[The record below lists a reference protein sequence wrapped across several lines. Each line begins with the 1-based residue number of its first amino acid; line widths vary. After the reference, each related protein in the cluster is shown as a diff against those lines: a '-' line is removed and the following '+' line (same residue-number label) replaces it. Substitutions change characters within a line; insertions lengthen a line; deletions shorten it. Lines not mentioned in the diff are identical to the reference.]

1 MTTIR
6 FRILVAAA
14 FLVCTLPAAA
24 QDSSPSLGDPLYVPG
39 EYKIFTSDGQ
49 PASMDDI
56 ATAMENVQVVFVGET
71 HDDPT
76 GHMMELKILEQAFDV
91 ASPTRGVALSMEFFQ
106 ADVQHIVNEYLADMI
121 SENAFLADARP
132 WPRYKT
138 DYRPSVEFAKEKQ
151 FPVIAANAPRRY
163 TNRVSRMGR
172 ESLDALDERA
182 KSFLPPLPY
191 GEPSTAY
198 RDQWVQ
204 TMMSV
209 MEQETMKC
217 GKPIEVEP
225 VATSDD
231 SNKDAAAAHT
241 PPAGNH
247 GNMGNILHSQAL
259 WDASMAYRISEHLAT
274 SPNSLVVHMV
284 GSFHVA
290 RGTGTPEHLEA
301 YRPGTESIIIMMR
314 AVSDVNSFEAAPSGV
329 WGDFVIQT
337 DESKT
342 LESIECARAD

>member
-1 MTTIR
+1 MTHFLRLVVLKTI
-6 FRILVAAA
+6 AAA
-14 FLVCTLPAAA
+14 ALLLCVLPATA

-39 EYKIFTSDGQ
+39 EYRIFTSDGQ
-49 PASMDDI
+49 PASMDDV
-56 ATAMENVQVVFVGET
+56 AAAMANVQVVFVGET

-76 GHMMELKILEQAFDV
+76 GHMMELKILEQAYNV
-91 ASPTRGVALSMEFFQ
+91 ASPTRGVALSLEFFQ
-106 ADVQHIVNEYLADMI
+106 ADVQNIVNEYLADDI

-138 DYRPSVEFAKEKQ
+138 DYRPSVEFAKENQ

-172 ESLDALDERA
+172 ESLNELSDYA

-191 GEPSTAY
+191 GEPSKAY

-209 MEQETMKC
+209 MEQETMIC
-217 GKPIEVEP
+217 GKPIAVEP
-225 VATSDD
+225 ATESD
-231 SNKDAAAAHT
+231 DAAAAHT

-247 GNMGNILHSQAL
+247 GDMGNILHSQAL
-259 WDASMAYRISEHLAT
+259 WDASMAYRIGEHLA
-274 SPNSLVVHMV
+274 SAPNSLVVHMV

-290 RGTGTPEHLEA
+290 RGTGTPEHLET
-301 YRPGTESIIIMMR
+301 YRPGTKSIIIMMR
-314 AVSDVNSFEAAPSGV
+314 AVSDVDTFEAAPSGV